1 MKTMNLA
8 RALFAGLLSAIVRTV
23 PRLMFVAALAFAPV
37 VSSAPAEATLAHTWV
52 SSSGNDSNNCDRPTP
67 CATFGGAY
75 NKTTAGGEITCTDS
89 GNFGGLGINKSL
101 TINCESNIANN
112 SQDGAVAFI
121 AIEGTSITVTLRGLD
136 LDGTGG
142 NSTVSCVG
150 PTATGANVYFTGSGT
165 LHLQKMKINNLT
177 GPNCGVQ
184 FNPTGLATLDIT
196 DCDIT
201 DNGSSGLAAGIY
213 VQPASGVTA
222 RVSIDHSRINGNYFG
237 IIFDGTQGGII
248 QGTIS
253 DSVVSN
259 NTENGITASTTSS
272 NVLLVID
279 QTKVSGNL
287 HGLVAG
293 GSTAAIMARNTTV
306 TGNTAAG
313 LFTVNGGQL
322 FSYGNNSVDGN
333 NGNNGA
339 FTGMATLK

>member
-8 RALFAGLLSAIVRTV
+8 RALFAGLLSTIVRTV
-23 PRLMFVAALAFAPV
+23 PRLILVAALACTTGMFTA
-37 VSSAPAEATLAHTWV
+37 SAHAATTLAHTWV
-52 SSSGNDSNNCDRPTP
+52 ASNGSDANNCDRPTP
-67 CATFGGAY
+67 CASFSGAY
-75 NKTTAGGEITCTDS
+75 NKTTTGGEITCADS
-89 GNFGGLGINKSL
+89 GNFGGLGISKSL
-101 TINCESNIANN
+101 TVNCESNIGNN
-112 SQDGAVAFI
+112 SLDGGVSFMTI
-121 AIEGTSITVTLRGLD
+121 NGTSVTVILRGLD
-136 LDGTGG
+136 LDGIDETNNVPCSGI
-142 NSTVSCVG
+142 
-150 PTATGANVYFTGSGT
+150 GASVNFTGSGT

-177 GPNCGVQ
+177 SSNCGVG
-184 FNPTGLATLDIT
+184 FTPSGTATLDIT